1 MLLQEKL
8 PTSVLPTAK
17 MQDER
22 QAQRLDVE
30 YAVMCFTVNVLERM
44 QMERYS
50 GDPGSGPGGDA
61 CFSH

>member
-44 QMERYS
+44 QILLV
-50 GDPGSGPGGDA
+50 DGSV
-61 CFSH
+61 STVEVYTKT